1 MWGISTLKKQY
12 EKGDR
17 SVVAMDARAAAVE
30 TIQKRITA
38 IAERDLC
45 SRDCVAVSLA
55 CAIPK
60 HREEVVSF
68 LLNRRDATNV
78 GTNFDKATITGEEW
92 TTLYGR
98 DCTTVNNNSFNALIK
113 EKVFTDTKT
122 RLEGAMRCTLA
133 ESACKE
139 SWQRPL
145 CVAACQLAIHTG
157 SAEEWCAASLGG
169 FVRGD
174 SRRLDDIASE
184 KEEEEADTM
193 VLTETVLSLA
203 SAVSH

>member
-1 MWGISTLKKQY
+1 
-12 EKGDR
+12 
-17 SVVAMDARAAAVE
+17 MDARAAAVE
-30 TIQKRITA
+30 TIQTRIAT
-38 IAERDLC
+38 IAERDLS
-45 SRDCVAVSLA
+45 SRDCVAVALA
-55 CAIPK
+55 SAIPK

-78 GTNFDKATITGEEW
+78 GRSFEKAAITNDEW

-98 DCTTVNNNSFNALIK
+98 DATTVNNNSFNALIK
-113 EKVFTDTKT
+113 DKVFTDTKA

-139 SWQRPL
+139 AWQRHL

-157 SAEEWCAASLGG
+157 SAEEWCTASLGG

-174 SRRLDDIASE
+174 SRRLDDIVSDTE
-184 KEEEEADTM
+184 DSEADTM
-193 VLTETVLSLA
+193 ILTETVLSLA